1 MKVSLYYLSPNP
13 YGGWVTFTAH
23 LMKCLQQA
31 GVEPSLYK
39 VRPRSESKHRP
50 FGYDISYMNQCVD
63 DCLKHK
69 GPKLIVA
76 AAKNFKEETKRLLEA
91 GAGLVV
97 HDPTEIKNLPS
108 NLPQKRLVVIRKI
121 GLRYMPKA
129 NFIRH
134 PYIRHDKPVKSVDL
148 KTVLCVSTS
157 RIDFDKH
164 TEIILDAN
172 RKLSDKD
179 KIRIH
184 GFENRIY
191 TRFKLVP
198 NYPEWEQ
205 SKAAYPREFNAA
217 FEILAKAHY
226 AADMSE
232 IKGDGGGTQYTFL
245 EAWDAKAVPIINEA
259 WLVDGEH
266 NDMKQNKNCL
276 VVSDGESLAKL
287 LKTVKKDKSLQ
298 KELVAGGEAQLKK
311 HAPKII
317 GEEYKDFIKARL

>member
-23 LMKCLQQA
+23 LIKSLQQV

-39 VRPRSESKHRP
+39 VRPRSESKQRS
-50 FGYDISYMNQCVD
+50 FGYDISYTNQCIE

-76 AAKNFKEETKRLLEA
+76 AAKNFKEDTRKLIEA

-97 HDPTEIKNLPS
+97 HDPTEIKNLPA
-108 NLPQKRLVVIRKI
+108 NLTQRKLVVIRKI
-121 GLRYMPKA
+121 GLRYMPKS

-134 PYIRHDKPVKSVDL
+134 PYVRHHQPTMPISS

-164 TEIILDAN
+164 TEILLDAN
-172 RKLSDKD
+172 RNLPQKD

-205 SKAAYPREFNAA
+205 SKAAYPREANAA
-217 FEILAKAHY
+217 FDILSKAHY

-259 WLVDGEH
+259 WLLEGEH
-266 NDMKQNKNCL
+266 NDMKVQKNCL
-276 VVSDGESLAKL
+276 AVEDGESLAKL
-287 LKTVKKDKSLQ
+287 LKSVKKDKDLQ
-298 KELVAGGEAQLKK
+298 KELAAGGELQLKK
-311 HAPKII
+311 HSPKII
-317 GEEYKDFIKARL
+317 GEQYRDLIKSKL